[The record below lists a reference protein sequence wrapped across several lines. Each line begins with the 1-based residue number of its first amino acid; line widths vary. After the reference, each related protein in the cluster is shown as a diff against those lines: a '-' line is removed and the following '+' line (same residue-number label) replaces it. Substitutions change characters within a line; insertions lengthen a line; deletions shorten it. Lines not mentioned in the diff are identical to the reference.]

1 MLTYEN
7 IKSIC
12 DEELKKNSNILFC
25 SVFGSYAENKQN
37 EKSDIDIA
45 VLAKRKLSSV
55 EKLNISL
62 KLSDK
67 FKKQVD
73 LVDLQSVSGTIL
85 HQALTKGNL
94 VFVKDKNLYAEI
106 IKRML
111 YNQADMMPNY
121 NMILK
126 KRREEFLY
134 G

>member
-1 MLTYEN
+1 M
-7 IKSIC
+7 
-12 DEELKKNSNILFC
+12 SN
-25 SVFGSYAENKQN
+25 
-37 EKSDIDIA
+37 
-45 VLAKRKLSSV
+45 
-55 EKLNISL
+55 
-62 KLSDK
+62 K

-106 IKRML
+106 IKKML
-111 YNQADMMPNY
+111 FNQADMMPNY

-126 KRREEFLY
+126 KRREEFLD